1 MAKEERDV
9 KWILIISLIL
19 FFVLEGV
26 FYYFPYRYFY
36 VLFNF
41 WWFVDFINLFFII
54 LTVTFATLNKVD
66 FLDKEL
72 TYQIAVYSFI
82 ISMTLIFVS
91 NLRLLPFTF

>member
-1 MAKEERDV
+1 MSKEERNV

-54 LTVTFATLNKVD
+54 LTVTFATLNKVG

-82 ISMTLIFVS
+82 ISMTLIFIS
-91 NLRLLPFTF
+91 NLRLLPFAF